1 MTPTDIDD
9 LIERLRHG
17 PDGLG
22 ALHEDCIKAADAL
35 TAAQARIA
43 ALESELSEWKQ
54 ELLESSDPRYWYHKR
69 KEAEARIAALEAE
82 RDGLAKDAARYRWL
96 REKLVYQ
103 KSGPHYGW
111 TLDEL
116 IPGDERDA
124 AIDAAK
130 EKP

>member
-1 MTPTDIDD
+1 MSSIKDFELAQRIHVAT
-9 LIERLRHG
+9 
-17 PDGLG
+17 
-22 ALHEDCIKAADAL
+22 HELK
-35 TAAQARIA
+35 
-43 ALESELSEWKQ
+43 
-54 ELLESSDPRYWYHKR
+54 
-69 KEAEARIAALEAE
+69 ARIAALEAE
-82 RDGLAKDAARYRWL
+82 RDALKQDAERYRWL

-130 EKP
+130 EKPNG